1 MGTSRDERGQAFI
14 MFAIMLMML
23 LGFIGI
29 VIDVGWYE
37 VNLVRVQRAADAAA
51 LAGVVYLPGNLGAGV
66 VAAKAESSKNGF
78 TDGAP
83 GTSVTATQDSGNPK
97 IMLTSVTAP
106 VQTYFA
112 RLFGVNSFTASR
124 RARAEFILPVPMGS
138 PENYYGINVLCRNSD
153 SPPACPQVPDAA
165 VAGNL
170 APLGFFGSVEF

>member
-1 MGTSRDERGQAFI
+1 MQRGSAIVDAATRRRLVGMWRDERGQAFI
-14 MFAIMLMML
+14 MVALMLTML

-97 IMLTSVTAP
+97 IML
-106 VQTYFA
+106 
-112 RLFGVNSFTASR
+112 
-124 RARAEFILPVPMGS
+124 
-138 PENYYGINVLCRNSD
+138 
-153 SPPACPQVPDAA
+153 
-165 VAGNL
+165 
-170 APLGFFGSVEF
+170 